1 MASAWACRWGGPSPC
16 PEAANHLIADPMSA
30 RDKTISRLRP
40 NQVLN
45 WSECSFHLWVVPQD
59 SLGNKA
65 KTGENRHMDH
75 QPRQKA
81 PRQSIIK
88 AARELFDAK
97 GFHATTSAGLAAE
110 VAVSVG
116 QISRLFERR
125 TISSSLLS
133 RRIRR
138 CSSRRCSSFQ
148 RIRRGRAFGIRCDQG
163 DCEQLERQRATAGC
177 PQRFLQNL
185 LQSFGRRP
193 TIALVVCYRDGVRRL
208 AALTRLDATTGEL
221 EAYVE
226 IMRRVAFLA
235 WANACCSGRR
245 RTSIR

>member
-1 MASAWACRWGGPSPC
+1 MPGS
-16 PEAANHLIADPMSA
+16 ENHLIADPMSP
-30 RDKTISRLRP
+30 RDKTISQLRP

-45 WSECSFHLWVVPQD
+45 WSECSFRLWVVPQD

-116 QISRLFERR
+116 QISRLFEAR
-125 TISSSLLS
+125 TISSWPLS
-133 RRIRR
+133 SRIRR
-138 CSSRRCSSFQ
+138 CASRRCSSFQ
-148 RIRRGRAFGIRCDQG
+148 RSRGGRAFGIRCDQG
-163 DCEQLERQRATAGC
+163 DCEQLERQERRRAVLRDSC
-177 PQRFLQNL
+177 RNL

-193 TIALVVCYRDGVRRL
+193 TICACRL
-208 AALTRLDATTGEL
+208 LPR
-221 EAYVE
+221 
-226 IMRRVAFLA
+226 
-235 WANACCSGRR
+235 
-245 RTSIR
+245 

>member
-1 MASAWACRWGGPSPC
+1 
-16 PEAANHLIADPMSA
+16 
-30 RDKTISRLRP
+30 
-40 NQVLN
+40 
-45 WSECSFHLWVVPQD
+45 
-59 SLGNKA
+59 
-65 KTGENRHMDH
+65 MDH

-177 PQRFLQNL
+177 PQRFLQKPAAIL
-185 LQSFGRRP
+185 RSQTDYLRLSSA
-193 TIALVVCYRDGVRRL
+193 IA
-208 AALTRLDATTGEL
+208 
-221 EAYVE
+221 
-226 IMRRVAFLA
+226 MAFADSPL
-235 WANACCSGRR
+235 
-245 RTSIR
+245 